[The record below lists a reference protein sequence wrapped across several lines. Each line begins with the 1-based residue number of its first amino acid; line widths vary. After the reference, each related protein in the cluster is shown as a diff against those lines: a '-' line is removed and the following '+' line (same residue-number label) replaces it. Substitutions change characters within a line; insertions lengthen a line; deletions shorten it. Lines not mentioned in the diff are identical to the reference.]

1 MDVRLIQAQDEE
13 LLVYIARVSSSRSE
27 EEKLEDIPRLINY
40 LIKNKHWSP
49 FEHTY
54 MTLEYETS
62 RAIATQFLRHRSFTF
77 QQFSLRYAE
86 ATGFEPVE
94 IRKQADHNRQSSTEE
109 FNPDIYPGDKSPEMM
124 NDYTVKASKVIENH
138 QEYTEAIY
146 RDLLEAGVAREVA
159 RFILPLNTQ
168 TKMYMTGNMRSWIHM
183 IQLRD
188 DPHAQKEAQLI
199 AKEAKKIF
207 KEQFPITSKA
217 LGWIEDEE

>member
-1 MDVRLIQAQDEE
+1 MNVNLIQAQDEI
-13 LLVYIARVSSSRSE
+13 LLVEIARVSSSRSE
-27 EEKLEDIPRLINY
+27 DEKREEPDKLINY

-54 MTLEYETS
+54 MTLEFFTS

-86 ATGFEPVE
+86 ATGFEDIE
-94 IRKQADHNRQSSTEE
+94 IREQADHNRQSSKKVFDGVMLE
-109 FNPDIYPGDKSPEMM
+109 DG
-124 NDYTVKASKVIENH
+124 VKAIEVIKNLQKTVLELY
-138 QEYTEAIY
+138 QE
-146 RDLLEAGVAREVA
+146 LLDVGVAREVA

-168 TKMYMTGNMRSWIHM
+168 TRMYMTGNMRSWIHM

-199 AKEAKKIF
+199 AQRCREIF
-207 KEQFPITSKA
+207 IQQFPITSKA
-217 LGWIEDEE
+217 LGWKT